1 MSGYPLHALAAF
13 LGAFL
18 VFLVQPIMGRFI
30 LPWFGGGTSVW
41 TTCMLFFQA
50 ALLAGYA
57 YAHLLTRSAP
67 LRTQAV
73 FHAALLGGAMFFLPI
88 EPSEAW
94 KPEPG
99 VEPGGRI
106 LTLLCSTIGLPFL
119 ALAAT
124 APLIQSWFAATHDG
138 RSPYRL
144 YAVSNAGSALALAVH
159 PFVIEPL
166 LTRRAQ
172 SLFWTGGMILFV
184 AVCVGCAAALWRRG
198 ALRADLAQEGPDVAP
213 SPAAGRGSLAWWLGL
228 SACGSILL
236 LTTTNELS
244 QDAAVTPF
252 LWVAPLAI
260 YLVTFILCFGATRRY
275 SRRRFGGGFIVSLAA
290 VCAGIFFREELGFAL
305 HATLLAAALFFG
317 CMVCHGELADLKP
330 SPSRLTGY
338 YLAISAGGALGGLFV
353 GVAAPAL
360 FSDYHE
366 FGIGLA
372 GCAALLGRLVCRDGA
387 TTRARVAT
395 IATALLCG
403 GVFLFD
409 AWFSSRSSIKASR
422 NFYGAV
428 SIHEFEDGKAR
439 YLKHDNIVHGLQLL
453 DEDMRGEP
461 TCYYGPGGGG
471 GMVMDSFRI
480 DRSRRIGL
488 VGLGVGTLAVY
499 GREGDAIR
507 VYEIDPAVIDAAENA
522 FTFLKDTKATVD
534 IVEGD
539 ARLLLE
545 REAPQQ
551 FDVLVLDAFTS
562 DAVPVHLLT
571 LEAIE
576 TYRRHL
582 APGGVLAFHLS
593 SQSLRLD
600 RVVRSAAKELGLA
613 HLAVNDHPAPRDW
626 HLYDSQWMLVS
637 EDAVALD
644 RIATAHPSTRRGGS
658 DETVRVWTD
667 DYSSLMSALK

>member
-1 MSGYPLHALAAF
+1 MPSYPIHALAAF

-41 TTCMLFFQA
+41 TTCMLFFQT

-67 LRTQAV
+67 LRTQAIV
-73 FHAALLGGAMFFLPI
+73 HAALLGVALLFLPI
-88 EPSEAW
+88 EPAASW
-94 KPEPG
+94 KPDPGTEP
-99 VEPGGRI
+99 VGRI
-106 LTLLCSTIGLPFL
+106 LMLLGATIGLPFL

-124 APLIQSWFAATHDG
+124 APLIQSWFAATHSG

-144 YAVSNAGSALALAVH
+144 YAVSNAGSALALAAH

-184 AVCVGCAAALWRRG
+184 VVCIGCAATLCRRAPTRVDG
-198 ALRADLAQEGPDVAP
+198 SRNKTGGAP
-213 SPAAGRGSLAWWLGL
+213 SPAPERESPAWWLGL

-236 LTTTNELS
+236 LTTTNEMS
-244 QDAAVTPF
+244 QDVAVTPF

-260 YLVTFILCFGATRRY
+260 YLVTFIVCFGATRRY
-275 SRRRFGGGFIVSLAA
+275 SRRRFGAGFVVSLAA
-290 VCAGIFFREELGFAL
+290 VCAGVFLREELGFAL
-305 HATLLAAALFFG
+305 RSALLAAALFFG

-330 SPSRLTGY
+330 APARLTGY
-338 YLAISAGGALGGLFV
+338 YLAISTGGAMGGLFV
-353 GVAAPAL
+353 GVVAPAV

-366 FGIGLA
+366 FGIGFV
-372 GCAALLGRLVCRDGA
+372 GCAVLLGRLVWRDAAAKWDRFAFAG
-387 TTRARVAT
+387 
-395 IATALLCG
+395 TAVVCG

-409 AWFSSRSSIKASR
+409 GWFSAKSSIHASR

-428 SIHEFEDGKAR
+428 SIHEFGNRNAR

-453 DEDMRGEP
+453 DEGMRGEP

-480 DRSRRIGL
+480 DRARRIGI
-488 VGLGVGTLAVY
+488 VGLGAGTLAAY

-507 VYEIDPAVIDAAENA
+507 VYEIDPAVIDAAESA
-522 FTFLKDTKATVD
+522 FTFLKDTQATVE
-534 IVEGD
+534 IAEGD
-539 ARLLLE
+539 ARLLME
-545 REAPQQ
+545 REEPRQ
-551 FDVLVLDAFTS
+551 FDILVLDAFAS

-582 APGGVLAFHLS
+582 APGGVMAFHLS
-593 SQSLRLD
+593 SQSLQLD
-600 RVVRSAAKELGLA
+600 RVVRSAAGELGLA
-613 HLAVNDHPAPRDW
+613 HLAVNDHPSPRAW
-626 HLYDSQWMLVS
+626 HLYDSKWILVS

-644 RIATAHPSTRRGGS
+644 RIGAANPSTRRGGS
-658 DETVRVWTD
+658 DETIRVWTD
-667 DYSSLMSALK
+667 DYSSLLSVVK